1 MYTIVESAKGNVIQ
15 KITCFDDLEK
25 HHPSKG
31 KEKGREYAIIDGR
44 LEEVRTNKP
53 GNRTLIKKDIIL
65 LVNGSNKSVKVPCP
79 ISGYIKTSVN
89 YGVISIYSNNKYDD
103 LVGQV
108 LHLDTNFIV
117 KDGQYLEYGEIIGIQ
132 SGTPGKIGDKPYPVH
147 AHIELEKEQFKK
159 YISDLIDGAFNSTGA
174 TSSCSQSAFSFSF
187 PVVTEKGEPY
197 KDADAV
203 YQLLE
208 KETSGFYLLSAYNF
222 WHGGIHFTNAS
233 VPHHVKDQSLRC
245 MMDGKV
251 IAYRLNKDYL
261 SSDWLGQPLQ
271 YSSSF
276 CLIQH
281 DYESP
286 VNSEDGAHKG
296 KKNKLTFYSLYMHL
310 APYSVYA
317 SAADD
322 GQKSKAK
329 KQLKLIQTIR
339 VRQGDTAAKGTPP
352 SLGYLGAGSIVDLS
366 GETARFTV
374 QEQSGS
380 HNYTF
385 AKGVISKV
393 CGKTDHHITKG
404 TSVWVV
410 DHAKYTQQVEAS
422 VTNLPPCSPPGYWQ
436 SKMKGIVKTR
446 VNARQIKNS
455 GQAFSEANSEVLG
468 LLNITAEFEFDSNDV
483 VLCHIDGKQHKM
495 ARVTLLRGGYAEK
508 AGQPPSPFWVC
519 IDEPYVTLIAQAPTQ
534 FDSIVKC
541 HHPIKAGDAI
551 GFMGLYEVPKI
562 PASCAQKISKHQVH
576 IELFSTDSDSRIQA
590 FLNNEAGL
598 KTGKQYVKVA
608 AGASVYIREEEN
620 KEKENKKV
628 TFRTAGLKTQS
639 SFIVELAVCKKEN
652 DSSKGVFYKIN
663 QLPILNGTFNGY
675 ISEKELTIISQYD
688 LNKLGFK
695 LLEEQNTNSDGYLDP
710 DKMPAFF
717 QQLYKAID
725 KDGKEGVDS
734 AEISAAFKDTSKRE
748 QLVKLIVKHPSEWHK
763 STINSIKLRLSQWAN
778 ETTDHEIEV
787 LLEHEKARM
796 DKLEWMSQIA
806 ASPVVFGPMVWHFN
820 PVIMNNIFD
829 TGTLSLAEA
838 RVRAFLRLIRFCE
851 GTTDDAGYERLFG
864 GTSFI
869 KDYKKDFSDHPQII
883 ITSENKTTHEVYK
896 SSAAGAY
903 QILGWIWSDKGQII
917 PLRKKYG
924 IFTFEPEN
932 QDKCCVAFLKHKVTK
947 IDGKDVLSLIIDGK
961 YEQAIVNSCSYEWAS
976 MPPGRHGQPKKSLD
990 TCVQEYKFFLNE
1002 EINGKTTLRIKYGF
1016 LKEFGCV

>member
-1 MYTIVESAKGNVIQ
+1 
-15 KITCFDDLEK
+15 
-25 HHPSKG
+25 
-31 KEKGREYAIIDGR
+31 
-44 LEEVRTNKP
+44 
-53 GNRTLIKKDIIL
+53 
-65 LVNGSNKSVKVPCP
+65 
-79 ISGYIKTSVN
+79 
-89 YGVISIYSNNKYDD
+89 
-103 LVGQV
+103 
-108 LHLDTNFIV
+108 
-117 KDGQYLEYGEIIGIQ
+117 
-132 SGTPGKIGDKPYPVH
+132 
-147 AHIELEKEQFKK
+147 
-159 YISDLIDGAFNSTGA
+159 
-174 TSSCSQSAFSFSF
+174 
-187 PVVTEKGEPY
+187 
-197 KDADAV
+197 
-203 YQLLE
+203 
-208 KETSGFYLLSAYNF
+208 
-222 WHGGIHFTNAS
+222 
-233 VPHHVKDQSLRC
+233 
-245 MMDGKV
+245 
-251 IAYRLNKDYL
+251 
-261 SSDWLGQPLQ
+261 
-271 YSSSF
+271 
-276 CLIQH
+276 
-281 DYESP
+281 
-286 VNSEDGAHKG
+286 
-296 KKNKLTFYSLYMHL
+296 MHL

-380 HNYTF
+380 HNYIF

-410 DHAKYTQQVEAS
+410 DHAKYTQQVEAA
-422 VTNLPPCSPPGYWQ
+422 VTHTPVCSPPAYWQ
-436 SKMKGIVKTR
+436 SKMKGVVKTR
-446 VNARQIKNS
+446 VSARQIKNS

-483 VLCHIDGKQHKM
+483 VLCQIDGKQHKM
-495 ARVTLLRGGYAEK
+495 ARVTLFRGGYAEK

-519 IDEPYVTLIAQAPTQ
+519 IDEPYVTLTAQAPTQ

-551 GFMGLYEVPKI
+551 GFMGLYEVPKM
-562 PASCAQKISKHQVH
+562 PANCAQKISKHQVH

-628 TFRTAGLKTQS
+628 TFSTAGLKTQS

-734 AEISAAFKDTSKRE
+734 TEISAAFKDTSKRE

-778 ETTDHEIEV
+778 ETTNHEIEV

-806 ASPVVFGPMVWHFN
+806 AIGPMVWHFN
-820 PVIMNNIFD
+820 PLALVKLLSKNESRIHLPLSRSEFVKLVYEEAKKEQELSGVPAGVTTAQAILE
-829 TGTLSLAEA
+829 TGYGKSVPQDIETGKYS
-838 RVRAFLRLIRFCE
+838 
-851 GTTDDAGYERLFG
+851 YNLFG
-864 GTSFI
+864 IKAHGNKNFVTIWTHEEIGGNKIRIKDKFMAYNSFEDSIRERTSFFV
-869 KDYKKDFSDHPQII
+869 K
-883 ITSENKTTHEVYK
+883 NKRYK
-896 SSAAGAY
+896 SLFESKDSETWA
-903 QILGWIWSDKGQII
+903 KGLQEKGYATDSRYAEKLIDI
-917 PLRKKYG
+917 MKQWG
-924 IFTFEPEN
+924 
-932 QDKCCVAFLKHKVTK
+932 LK
-947 IDGKDVLSLIIDGK
+947 
-961 YEQAIVNSCSYEWAS
+961 
-976 MPPGRHGQPKKSLD
+976 
-990 TCVQEYKFFLNE
+990 
-1002 EINGKTTLRIKYGF
+1002 
-1016 LKEFGCV
+1016 

>member
-1 MYTIVESAKGNVIQ
+1 MSFNKAMNVMLPAAEGKSPHITAPFGEKRAKGPHQGVDFNYIGGQAGINLKYPCIYSPVDGAITFSGGHYGTI
-15 KITCFDDLEK
+15 KIKDASGFSHEILHTNSQTVSVGVTVKAGSPIGTMGGRGPNGITQYARHVHYQIKNDQGKIVDPVTWWDDKQNLNNTDAK
-25 HHPSKG
+25 
-31 KEKGREYAIIDGR
+31 
-44 LEEVRTNKP
+44 
-53 GNRTLIKKDIIL
+53 
-65 LVNGSNKSVKVPCP
+65 
-79 ISGYIKTSVN
+79 ISGTAV
-89 YGVISIYSNNKYDD
+89 
-103 LVGQV
+103 
-108 LHLDTNFIV
+108 F
-117 KDGQYLEYGEIIGIQ
+117 
-132 SGTPGKIGDKPYPVH
+132 
-147 AHIELEKEQFKK
+147 
-159 YISDLIDGAFNSTGA
+159 
-174 TSSCSQSAFSFSF
+174 SSFVF
-187 PVVTEKGEPY
+187 PIVTEKGEPY

-208 KETSGFYLLSAYNF
+208 KETSGFYLLSAHNF
-222 WHGGIHFTNAS
+222 WHGGIHFTDVS
-233 VPHHVKDQSLRC
+233 VPHHVKNQSLRC

-251 IAYRLNKDYL
+251 IAYRLNKKYL
-261 SSDWLGQPLQ
+261 TSNWLGNELQ

-286 VNSEDGAHKG
+286 ANPEDGANKG

-317 SAADD
+317 SATDD
-322 GQKSKAK
+322 RQQPKAK

-339 VRQGDTAAKGTPP
+339 VRQGDDAAKGTP
-352 SLGYLGAGSIVDLS
+352 STLGYLGAGSLVDLS

-380 HNYTF
+380 HSYTF
-385 AKGVISKV
+385 AKGVISEV
-393 CGKTDHHITKG
+393 CGKTDRHITKG

-410 DHAKYTQQVEAS
+410 DNAKYTEHVDAS
-422 VTNLPPCSPPGYWQ
+422 ATHPPCSPPGYWQ
-436 SKMKGIVKTR
+436 CKMKGVVKTR

-455 GQAFSEANSEVLG
+455 SQPFSEANSGSLG

-483 VLCHIDGKQHKM
+483 VACQIGGKQHKM
-495 ARVTLLRGGYAEK
+495 AKVTLLSGGYAEK

-519 IDEPYVTLIAQAPTQ
+519 IDEPYVTLTAQAPTQ
-534 FDSIVKC
+534 FDNIVKC
-541 HHPIKAGDAI
+541 HQPIKAGDAI
-551 GFMGLYEVPKI
+551 GFLGLYEVPKM
-562 PASCAQKISKHQVH
+562 PASSAQKVSKHQVH
-576 IELFSTDSDSRIQA
+576 VELFSTDSDSKVQA

-608 AGASVYIREEEN
+608 AGARVYIREEE
-620 KEKENKKV
+620 KKKV
-628 TFRTAGLKTQS
+628 TFSTGGLKTQS
-639 SFIVELAVCKKEN
+639 EAIAELTVCKKET
-652 DSSKGVFYKIN
+652 DSSNGIFYKIN
-663 QLPILNGTFNGY
+663 KLPILNGTFNGY
-675 ISEKELTIISQYD
+675 ISEKELAIVSQYE
-688 LNKLGFK
+688 LSKLGFK

-710 DKMPAFF
+710 DKMPVFF

-725 KDGKEGVDS
+725 KDGKDGVDS
-734 AEISAAFKDTSKRE
+734 AELAAAFKDTTKRE
-748 QLVKLIVKHPSEWHK
+748 QLVKLIAKHPSEWHK
-763 STINSIKLRLSQWAN
+763 STINTIKTTFSNWAN
-778 ETTDHEIEV
+778 EATENETKA
-787 LLEHEKARM
+787 LLSHEKERM
-796 DKLEWMSQIA
+796 EKLEWMSQIA

-820 PVIMNNIFD
+820 PVIINNIFD
-829 TGTLSLAEA
+829 TGPLSLAEA

-864 GTSFI
+864 GKSFL

-924 IFTFEPEN
+924 IFNFKPEN

-947 IDGKDVLSLIIDGK
+947 VDGKDVLSLIIDGK

-976 MPPGRHGQPKKSLD
+976 MPPGRHGQPKKPLD
-990 TCVQEYKFFLNE
+990 ICVQKYNFFLNE
-1002 EINGKTTLRIKYGF
+1002 EVNGKTTLRIKSGF
-1016 LKEFGCV
+1016 LKEFGYV